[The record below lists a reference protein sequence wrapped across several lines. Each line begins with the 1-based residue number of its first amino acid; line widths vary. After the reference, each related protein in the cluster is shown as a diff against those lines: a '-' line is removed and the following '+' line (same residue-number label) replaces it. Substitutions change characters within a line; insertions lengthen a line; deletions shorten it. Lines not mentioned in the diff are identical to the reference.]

1 MSAEIKNYVKMCDAC
16 QRVKDKFQSP
26 PTELQ
31 PVSML
36 PDVWK
41 QVTSAARKITIYNYT
56 LYCIQSN
63 YILCY
68 YSSSSVVA
76 GL

>member
-1 MSAEIKNYVKMCDAC
+1 MSAEIKNYVKMCDVC

-56 LYCIQSN
+56 LY
-63 YILCY
+63 YVTTAL
-68 YSSSSVVA
+68 VV
-76 GL
+76 L